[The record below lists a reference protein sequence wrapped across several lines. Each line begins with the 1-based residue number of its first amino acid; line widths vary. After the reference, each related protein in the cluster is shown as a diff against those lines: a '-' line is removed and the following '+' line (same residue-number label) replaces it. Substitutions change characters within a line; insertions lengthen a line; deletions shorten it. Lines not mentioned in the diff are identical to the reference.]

1 MMHIP
6 DLLHLRLRR
15 RQCTAFVGAGFS
27 MPCGM
32 PGWGG
37 LLTTL
42 LKTAKMGSTS
52 PSSTADLQAAE
63 SALKGNNYA
72 LAASLLREVM
82 PSAELDAAVLSAFDL
97 SCYRSSSA
105 DVKKRMSLRMKNL
118 ANGPWA
124 GIITTNYDQL
134 IEYGLGKWTDGEVN
148 QTSGSDRRLGTVLA
162 SPDSSK
168 FFVKL
173 HGSLSASQI
182 VLTTEE
188 YDRTYLCSPQVTE
201 FLTAVMLRYHL
212 VFIGC
217 SLEDEIMRLRRKL
230 TIDFSGNIPM
240 AYAILQ
246 ETDEN
251 VSRAQWLRKYTET
264 ECIMYPREDTRH
276 FGVDSFLA
284 ASAKDN
290 VFSGIGRYVL
300 STSARS
306 LSKQAASKRLK
317 HVGSVNL
324 ELLSWVASSP
334 TGLTSAVVVDP
345 SSADTKPPSLV
356 SSISPEERY
365 YRVLFLVSI
374 GLLLETGR
382 VKASATYRVPDRLRQ
397 ELMSR

>member
-1 MMHIP
+1 MHLS
-6 DLLHLRLRR
+6 DLLHLRLQR
-15 RQCTAFVGAGFS
+15 RQCAAFVGAGFS

-32 PGWGG
+32 PSWGS
-37 LLTTL
+37 LLRIL
-42 LKTAKMGSTS
+42 LKTAKMGSTG
-52 PSSTADLQAAE
+52 SSNTADLQAAE
-63 SALKGNNYA
+63 SALRGKNYA
-72 LAASLLREVM
+72 LAASVLREVM

-97 SCYRSSSA
+97 NAYRNSSA
-105 DVKKRMSLRMKNL
+105 DVRKRMSLRMKNL
-118 ANGPWA
+118 ASGPWA

-134 IEYGLGKWTDGEVN
+134 IEYGLGKWTDGEVI

-162 SPDSSK
+162 SPDSAK

-240 AYAILQ
+240 AYAILH

-251 VSRAQWLRKYTET
+251 VSRAQWLKKYTET
-264 ECIMYPREDTRH
+264 ECIMYPKEDTKH

-290 VFSGIGRYVL
+290 VFPGIDRYVL

-324 ELLSWVASSP
+324 ELLRWVADSP

-345 SSADTKPPSLV
+345 SSSDTKPPSLI

-374 GLLLETGR
+374 GLLLEKSR
-382 VKASATYRVPDRLRQ
+382 VKGTAIYEVPHRLRQ